1 MSDQRKRRSEISEA
15 YCQQPR
21 ATAARAARVGSSAR
35 CTPSSCRMRA
45 VCAVAGS
52 CRTRL
57 AAAACNQQ
65 REQRLPVAR
74 ASVDVFRCN
83 GGSKSAS
90 EMREQSLPFVEMAAG
105 EDARKKNMILGFYG
119 FYYGADDAHRNQRR
133 FYEKWQKANE
143 MAKCYI
149 LASISNILQT
159 KHQNLETATEIMD
172 SLQQMFGQSTRSAR
186 QAALKGIM
194 NSKMG
199 KGTRVRDHVLKM
211 MDYLNEAEIQGAQID
226 DNSKIDM
233 VLESLP
239 ETFKEFKVNYN
250 MNKRNMTLTELMNEL
265 HSAEKIYRAEKS
277 LGSINI
283 TEKSSSSGPKP
294 KGKGKKKAGKKR
306 PSTNQDGKPK
316 GKCFKCGQ
324 KGHWKKDCPK
334 IVKSGMGNLFVIEAC
349 LVQNPIDTWVLDSGA
364 TNHICNSLYWFQETR
379 KISEGSVKLQLGTG
393 RFVSA
398 VKTGSVLLSFNNETL
413 VLNNCLY
420 VPDIKRNLI
429 SVACLSKQG
438 YTVNFGSSV
447 SIFHNKRLI
456 CSGTL
461 EDNLYHLSPMI
472 HSMHDTVINN
482 DEHTHLSKKRNISS
496 NQHYLWHLRLGHINQ
511 NRIQRM
517 IKDGLLGPLEN
528 ESLPLCES
536 CLEGKMTKRPFSAK
550 GVRAT
555 VPLELV
561 HTDVCGPINVQA
573 RGGYEYFITFTDDY
587 SRYGYVYLMHHKS
600 EALEKFKEYRA
611 EKEKQLDK
619 NIKKLRSDRGGEF
632 LSGDFKEYLVENEII
647 SQLTAP
653 GTPQQN
659 GVAERR
665 NRTLLD
671 MVRSMLSYSSL
682 PISFWGLALET
693 AVYLLNLVPSK
704 SVPKT
709 PIELWSGRKLSLRH
723 VRIWGSPAH
732 VLKPKADKMDSRSEV
747 CIFVGYPKGTRGGL
761 FYSPQDRKV
770 IVSTH
775 FTSLEED
782 YMNNFKPKSKVI
794 HEELSGDQVDAQLSM
809 PVIEEEEQQQPDDQH
824 RINTEQPS
832 LLEPRRSGRVTRL
845 PARYMLLGETY
856 TAISD
861 EHVQDPT
868 SYNEALIDR
877 DVEFWKKAM
886 NQEMESMYSNKVWEL
901 VEPPNG
907 VKPIGCKWIY
917 KRKRGVDGRVET
929 FKARLVAK
937 GFTQKEGIDYEETFS
952 PVAML
957 KSIRILLSI
966 AAVLDYEIWQMDVKT
981 AFLNGH
987 LEENIYMQQP
997 DGFIQ
1002 KGQEHMVC
1010 KLQRSIYGLKQASR
1024 SWNIRFDQAIKSF
1037 GFIQNIDE
1045 PCVYKKIQEKSVSFL
1060 ILYVDD
1066 ILLIGNDIGVLTT
1079 IKSWLAKQ
1087 FDMKDLGEA
1096 SYILGIKLLRDR
1108 KNKTLALSQAVY
1120 IDKILARFSMENSK
1134 TGLLPFRH
1142 GITFSK
1148 DQSPKT
1154 SEEIE
1159 RMRRVPYA
1167 EAVGSLMYAML
1178 CTRPDICFAVGM
1190 VSRYQS
1196 NPGPEHWTAVKHI
1209 MKYLKRT
1216 KNYMLVYSGDELIP
1230 VGYTDSDFMSDKD
1243 SRKSTSGYVFT
1254 LGSGAISWRSVKQS
1268 CIADS
1273 TTEAEYV
1280 AASEAAKEAVWL
1292 SKFLQDLEVVPTVT
1306 APLKLFCDNSG
1317 AVAQSKEPRN
1327 HKKQKHIERKYH
1339 LIRDIVHR
1347 GDVEVTQIASQQ
1359 NLTDPFTK
1367 AIPGKPFNLHL
1378 ESMGMREMPNML

>member
-1 MSDQRKRRSEISEA
+1 MQLSNEPAHAAASDQQHTLLREQGATSSTC
-15 YCQQPR
+15 CQQRAQRPAATLLAAQAAHAAAAAR
-21 ATAARAARVGSSAR
+21 AAHAATAARAAHAATAAR
-35 CTPSSCRMRA
+35 AAHAATAAREQQLQCPSSSVNVGRRRRA
-45 VCAVAGS
+45 FWLVS
-52 CRTRL
+52 FRRRL
-57 AAAACNQQ
+57 
-65 REQRLPVAR
+65 RLSGVET
-74 ASVDVFRCN
+74 VNNGWVFV
-83 GGSKSAS
+83 
-90 EMREQSLPFVEMAAG
+90 LVAAG
-105 EDARKKNMILGFYG
+105 EEEEKKNVILGFHD
-119 FYYGADDAHRNQRR
+119 FYRG
-133 FYEKWQKANE
+133 E
-143 MAKCYI
+143 
-149 LASISNILQT
+149 
-159 KHQNLETATEIMD
+159 
-172 SLQQMFGQSTRSAR
+172 
-186 QAALKGIM
+186 
-194 NSKMG
+194 
-199 KGTRVRDHVLKM
+199 
-211 MDYLNEAEIQGAQID
+211 
-226 DNSKIDM
+226 
-233 VLESLP
+233 
-239 ETFKEFKVNYN
+239 
-250 MNKRNMTLTELMNEL
+250 
-265 HSAEKIYRAEKS
+265 IYRAEKF

-283 TEKSSSSGPKP
+283 IEKSSSSGPKP

-306 PSTNQDGKPK
+306 PSTKQDGKPK

-334 IVKSGMGNLFVIEAC
+334 IVKS
-349 LVQNPIDTWVLDSGA
+349 
-364 TNHICNSLYWFQETR
+364 
-379 KISEGSVKLQLGTG
+379 
-393 RFVSA
+393 
-398 VKTGSVLLSFNNETL
+398 
-413 VLNNCLY
+413 
-420 VPDIKRNLI
+420 
-429 SVACLSKQG
+429 
-438 YTVNFGSSV
+438 
-447 SIFHNKRLI
+447 
-456 CSGTL
+456 
-461 EDNLYHLSPMI
+461 
-472 HSMHDTVINN
+472 
-482 DEHTHLSKKRNISS
+482 
-496 NQHYLWHLRLGHINQ
+496 
-511 NRIQRM
+511 
-517 IKDGLLGPLEN
+517 
-528 ESLPLCES
+528 
-536 CLEGKMTKRPFSAK
+536 EGKMTKRPFSATA
-550 GVRAT
+550 VRAT

-561 HTDVCGPINVQA
+561 HIDICGPINVQA

-587 SRYGYVYLMHHKS
+587 SRYGYVYLMRHKS

-611 EKEKQLDK
+611 ETEKQLDK

-632 LSGDFKEYLVENEII
+632 LSGDFKEYLVENGII
-647 SQLTAP
+647 SQSTAP

-671 MVRSMLSYSSL
+671 MVRSMFSYSSL

-747 CIFVGYPKGTRGGL
+747 CMFVGYPKGTRGGL

-794 HEELSGDQVDAQLSM
+794 LEELSGDQVDAQLST
-809 PVIEEEEQQQPDDQH
+809 PVTEQEEQQQPDDQH
-824 RINTEQPS
+824 RINPEQPS

-856 TAISD
+856 TTISD

-868 SYNEALIDR
+868 SYNEARIDR

-886 NQEMESMYSNKVWEL
+886 NQEMDSMYSNKVWEL
-901 VEPPNG
+901 VETPNG
-907 VKPIGCKWIY
+907 IKSIGCKWIY
-917 KRKRGVDGRVET
+917 RRKRGVDERVET

-966 AAVLDYEIWQMDVKT
+966 AAMLDYEIWQMDVKT

-1002 KGQEHMVC
+1002 KGQEHMV
-1010 KLQRSIYGLKQASR
+1010 Y
-1024 SWNIRFDQAIKSF
+1024 
-1037 GFIQNIDE
+1037 
-1045 PCVYKKIQEKSVSFL
+1045 
-1060 ILYVDD
+1060 
-1066 ILLIGNDIGVLTT
+1066 
-1079 IKSWLAKQ
+1079 
-1087 FDMKDLGEA
+1087 LGEA
-1096 SYILGIKLLRDR
+1096 SYIPGIKLLRDR

-1134 TGLLPFRH
+1134 TCLLPFRH

-1216 KNYMLVYSGDELIP
+1216 KNYMLVYSGDELIL
-1230 VGYTDSDFMSDKD
+1230 VGYTDSNFMSDKD

-1254 LGSGAISWRSVKQS
+1254 LGSRASSWRSVKQS

-1280 AASEAAKEAVWL
+1280 TAVVQIL
-1292 SKFLQDLEVVPTVT
+1292 MYSQAHESIVV
-1306 APLKLFCDNSG
+1306 
-1317 AVAQSKEPRN
+1317 
-1327 HKKQKHIERKYH
+1327 
-1339 LIRDIVHR
+1339 
-1347 GDVEVTQIASQQ
+1347 
-1359 NLTDPFTK
+1359 
-1367 AIPGKPFNLHL
+1367 
-1378 ESMGMREMPNML
+1378 

>member
-1 MSDQRKRRSEISEA
+1 MVLCIFVIYCEYYFKLFMHGCFIFQKMSSLSPLTIILSQNKLTGENYIDWKRNLFIVLTAEN
-15 YCQQPR
+15 YKYVLTQP
-21 ATAARAARVGSSAR
+21 
-35 CTPSSCRMRA
+35 CP
-45 VCAVAGS
+45 
-52 CRTRL
+52 
-57 AAAACNQQ
+57 
-65 REQRLPVAR
+65 PV
-74 ASVDVFRCN
+74 
-83 GGSKSAS
+83 
-90 EMREQSLPFVEMAAG
+90 P
-105 EDARKKNMILGFYG
+105 
-119 FYYGADDAHRNQRR
+119 ADDAHRNQRR
-133 FYEKWQKANE
+133 LYEKWQKANE

-211 MDYLNEAEIQGAQID
+211 MDSLNEAEIQGAQID

-265 HSAEKIYRAEKS
+265 HSAEEIYRDEKS

-283 TEKSSSSGPKP
+283 TEKSSSFGPKP

-306 PSTNQDGKPK
+306 PSTKQDGKPK

-334 IVKSGMGNLFVIEAC
+334 IVKSG
-349 LVQNPIDTWVLDSGA
+349 
-364 TNHICNSLYWFQETR
+364 R
-379 KISEGSVKLQLGTG
+379 K
-393 RFVSA
+393 
-398 VKTGSVLLSFNNETL
+398 
-413 VLNNCLY
+413 
-420 VPDIKRNLI
+420 P
-429 SVACLSKQG
+429 
-438 YTVNFGSSV
+438 
-447 SIFHNKRLI
+447 
-456 CSGTL
+456 
-461 EDNLYHLSPMI
+461 
-472 HSMHDTVINN
+472 
-482 DEHTHLSKKRNISS
+482 
-496 NQHYLWHLRLGHINQ
+496 
-511 NRIQRM
+511 
-517 IKDGLLGPLEN
+517 
-528 ESLPLCES
+528 
-536 CLEGKMTKRPFSAK
+536 
-550 GVRAT
+550 
-555 VPLELV
+555 
-561 HTDVCGPINVQA
+561 
-573 RGGYEYFITFTDDY
+573 
-587 SRYGYVYLMHHKS
+587 
-600 EALEKFKEYRA
+600 
-611 EKEKQLDK
+611 
-619 NIKKLRSDRGGEF
+619 
-632 LSGDFKEYLVENEII
+632 
-647 SQLTAP
+647 
-653 GTPQQN
+653 
-659 GVAERR
+659 
-665 NRTLLD
+665 
-671 MVRSMLSYSSL
+671 
-682 PISFWGLALET
+682 
-693 AVYLLNLVPSK
+693 
-704 SVPKT
+704 
-709 PIELWSGRKLSLRH
+709 SLRH
-723 VRIWGSPAH
+723 FRIWGSPAH
-732 VLKPKADKMDSRSEV
+732 VLKPKVDKMDSRSEV
-747 CIFVGYPKGTRGGL
+747 CMFVGYPKGTRGGL

-794 HEELSGDQVDAQLSM
+794 LEELSGDQVDAQLSM
-809 PVIEEEEQQQPDDQH
+809 PVTEHEEQQQPDDQH
-824 RINTEQPS
+824 RINPEQPS

-861 EHVQDPT
+861 EHVQDPI

-901 VEPPNG
+901 VEAPNG

-917 KRKRGVDGRVET
+917 KRKRGVEGRVET

-1002 KGQEHMVC
+1002 RGQEHMVC

-1024 SWNIRFDQAIKSF
+1024 SWNIRFDQAIKSL

-1045 PCVYKKIQEKSVSFL
+1045 PS
-1060 ILYVDD
+1060 
-1066 ILLIGNDIGVLTT
+1066 
-1079 IKSWLAKQ
+1079 
-1087 FDMKDLGEA
+1087 
-1096 SYILGIKLLRDR
+1096 
-1108 KNKTLALSQAVY
+1108 LSQAVY

-1159 RMRRVPYA
+1159 RMRQVPYA

-1178 CTRPDICFAVGM
+1178 CTRPGICFAVGM
-1190 VSRYQS
+1190 ISRYQS

-1292 SKFLQDLEVVPTVT
+1292 RKFLQDLEVVPAVT

-1339 LIRDIVHR
+1339 LIRDIVQR

-1359 NLTDPFTK
+1359 NLADPFTK

-1378 ESMGMREMPNML
+1378 DSMGMREMPNML